1 MSKKLQLLLSLFAV
15 ILCLPV
21 IGQDFSQEFGKVGR
35 AEFELKQYAP
45 DKEAEAVVL
54 FDIGKTK
61 FEESQNAFD
70 VIFERESRIK
80 ILSQEG
86 VDYAE
91 IQIPYYQE
99 GSIYEQVYDVEAYS
113 YNIEDGRLV
122 EAVLDISNIFDER
135 INKYWKMK
143 KFAVPNAKSGSIIE
157 YKYKI
162 KSPEVFNLRD
172 WRFQWKIPVVH
183 SKYEIRMI
191 PFYSYAFILQGAN
204 KFDSYT
210 VKQHREKRSYLG
222 LAFQDNIH
230 TYIINEVPAFKSEDF
245 ITSINDFIIKLDF
258 QLSEV
263 NYPSGGTKEVMTTWE
278 KMNAD
283 LLNEKNFGRY
293 INRSERQARRLFD
306 IDDVKRMPEKERF
319 NFVLDFVKSN
329 YNWNKRNGKFATKT
343 TNDFVSDKFGNS
355 ADVNLFTIGL
365 LNAVDLKAK
374 PVLISTRQNG
384 KIKFNYPLLSYFN
397 YVTIIVDVDGE
408 KINTDATEILSLN
421 DRIPTRCFN
430 DKGLIVDNEKVEW
443 VNLEFPI
450 LSETQDEIR
459 IEIADNEFMKTSISK
474 TATEYDALFYR
485 NNYGNNL
492 ETIKGNLDNKNFTI
506 IDSTINIQNQYNREK
521 PYTLT
526 YSKTS
531 KPEIIQDKI
540 YISPFLDKV
549 ISDNPLKQDVR
560 TYPVD
565 MVYPR
570 KRGFT
575 TTIIIPED
583 YEVEYIPKDREIK
596 NQLFELSYLIE
607 QKEEEIAISFHY
619 TFNNAIYFPN
629 NYLHI
634 KAFFDEIVEHGNE
647 KIVLSKK
654 I

>member
-1 MSKKLQLLLSLFAV
+1 MIKKIQLIFSLFTIA
-15 ILCLPV
+15 ICLPTFAQV
-21 IGQDFSQEFGKVGR
+21 YSREYGKIGND
-35 AEFELKQYAP
+35 EFELEQYAL

-54 FDIGKTK
+54 YDFASSRFEHSHSSYDI
-61 FEESQNAFD
+61 
-70 VIFERESRIK
+70 IFERRTRIK
-80 ILSQEG
+80 ILSEAG
-86 VDYAE
+86 IEWAE
-91 IQIPYYQE
+91 IEIPFYHHGKGHE
-99 GSIYEQVYDVEAYS
+99 DIYELEAIT
-113 YNIEDGRLV
+113 YNIENGQTIKTP
-122 EAVLDISNIFDER
+122 LDVSNIFDEK
-135 INKYWKMK
+135 INRYWSVR
-143 KFAVPNAKSGSIIE
+143 KFAVPNVKVGTIIE

-162 KSPEVFNLRD
+162 KSPDVFNLRD
-172 WRFQWKIPVVH
+172 WNFQWRIPVIH
-183 SKYEIRMI
+183 SEYEVRMI
-191 PFYSYAFILQGAN
+191 PFYTYVFILQGADE
-204 KFDSYT
+204 FDMQVSYMDSELQT
-210 VKQHREKRSYLG
+210 FGSTKYREYVHKY
-222 LAFQDNIH
+222 AMID
-230 TYIINEVPAFKSEDF
+230 VPAFKSEEY
-245 ITSINDFIIKLDF
+245 ITSINDYIIKLDF
-258 QLSEV
+258 QLSEI
-263 NYPSGGTKEVMTTWE
+263 NFPSTSPREIITTWE
-278 KMNAD
+278 NLND
-283 LLNEKNFGRY
+283 RLLKNDNFGRY
-293 INRSERQARRLFD
+293 VNRSERIARRLINLD
-306 IDDVKRMPEKERF
+306 SLNQLPEKERF
-319 NFVLDFVKSN
+319 DYVLNYVKKN
-329 YNWNKRNGKFATKT
+329 YNWDRYNGIYTSKTPSKFA
-343 TNDFVSDKFGNS
+343 DDKFGNS
-355 ADVNLFTIGL
+355 AEINLFTVGL
-365 LNAVDLKAK
+365 LNAVGIDAK
-374 PVLISTRQNG
+374 PVLISTRTNG
-384 KIKFNYPLLSYFN
+384 RIQFNYPLLSYFN
-397 YVTIIVDVDGE
+397 YITILANVEG
-408 KINTDATEILSLN
+408 KNINTDATEILSLN
-421 DRIPTRCFN
+421 DRIPTRCIN

-485 NNYGNNL
+485 SNYGNNL
-492 ETIKGNLDNKNFTI
+492 KTIKENLDNKNFTI
-506 IDSTINIQNQYNREK
+506 IDSTINIQNQYDREK

-583 YEVEYIPKDREIK
+583 YEVEYIPKNREIK